1 MKLGKIIILLL
12 ATIAISLHVTEV
24 NAQSERKHIRSG
36 NRHYMRAYEDTT
48 QVNKEEYSKAEVEYR
63 RAIDKRP
70 DELMWKYNLGNSLFK
85 QENYEKAQELYEEVA
100 SLSQD
105 KEDKSKAYHNLGN
118 SLIAKQKLDE
128 AIAAYKKAL
137 HNNPSDIETQYNL
150 LAAMKKKEQQEQEQQ
165 EQEDQQD
172 QNQDKENQDQQEQEK
187 KDQEN
192 KDEQGQDKEDES
204 GQNQKDENEGKQDQQ
219 KQPEPQKISEE
230 NAERILQAL
239 QKDEEEIQEKVKKAQ
254 ALKAEQRKTDKDW

>member
-12 ATIAISLHVTEV
+12 AIIAISLHVTEV

-48 QVNKEEYSKAEVEYR
+48 QVSKEEYSKAEVEYR

-85 QENYEKAQELYEEVA
+85 QENYEKAQEFYEEVA

-150 LAAMKKKEQQEQEQQ
+150 LAAMKKKEQQEQQ

-172 QNQDKENQDQQEQEK
+172 QNQDKENQDQQEQEN

-254 ALKAEQRKTDKDW
+254 ALKAEQQKTDKDW